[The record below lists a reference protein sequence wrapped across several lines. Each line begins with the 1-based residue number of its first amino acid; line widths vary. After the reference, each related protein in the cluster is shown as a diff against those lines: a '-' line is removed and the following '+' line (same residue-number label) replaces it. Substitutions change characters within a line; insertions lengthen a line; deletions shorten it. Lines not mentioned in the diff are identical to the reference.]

1 MIQSMQDTK
10 LQKGS
15 QIWRRFTADPRVR
28 MGLKGLAYGLGGL
41 ALSAVS
47 LGKQPQ
53 PVSVGFI
60 CALTGWRAA
69 AAALGSLAGYRLV
82 WGDAGDQ
89 GAVWSLGGCVA
100 ALVLGNRRKAHQ
112 DRALLP
118 MAASLVVSL
127 TGLAFQMLWKD
138 AVPVPVF
145 WFRVILGGLSTW
157 VFQTLARIGGSEE
170 ALLPRKGELA
180 TAQVRLEI
188 MAGALAQT
196 QQLLLE
202 VPQETVDEEA
212 LLSRTRERACGSCP
226 NRKGCAESACLGTEL
241 LHRPLTD
248 VQSLHMGC
256 KKPNRLLLE
265 LRRSQ
270 EWLRLL
276 HGETARRQ
284 ECRQAVLQQYRFLSA
299 YLRQTA
305 DTLVSGEEKVGL
317 QFKAEVQIAT
327 RGKAHANGDVCQ
339 AFRGAGGKYYVLL
352 CDGMGSGLGAEQEG
366 RSALTML
373 RQMLT
378 AGFPAEHAL
387 QSFNA
392 LCCLRGRAGA
402 VTVDLAELQ
411 LDTGKAAL
419 YKWGAAPSVL
429 LRGSNGEKIGTAGPP
444 PGLDVTKSRE
454 TVDRLS
460 LRRGETLIL
469 MSDGVDGEAVLRCGW
484 IGPGEPLGEYAAKL
498 LEICSGECGDDA
510 TVAAIR
516 LHPTSL
522 YT

>member
-1 MIQSMQDTK
+1 M
-10 LQKGS
+10 QKGS
-15 QIWRRFTADPRVR
+15 QTWRRFTADPRVR
-28 MGLKGLAYGLGGL
+28 MGVKGLAYGLGGL
-41 ALSAVS
+41 LLSAVS

-69 AAALGSLAGYRLV
+69 AAALGSGIGYRAV
-82 WGDAGDQ
+82 WGDAGEQ
-89 GAVWSLGGCVA
+89 GAVWSLGSCLA
-100 ALVLGNRRKAHQ
+100 ALVLGNRRR
-112 DRALLP
+112 DSTGRALLP
-118 MAASLVVSL
+118 MAASLVVSA
-127 TGLAFQMLWKD
+127 TGLAFQMLLKET
-138 AVPVPVF
+138 APVPVF
-145 WFRVILGGLSTW
+145 WLRVILGGLSTW
-157 VFQTLARIGGSEE
+157 AFQTLAHIWGSED
-170 ALLPRKGELA
+170 AYLPRKGELA

-188 MAGALAQT
+188 LAGALSQT

-202 VPQETVDEEA
+202 VPPETVDEEA
-212 LLSRTRERACGSCP
+212 LLARTRERACGGCP

-248 VQSLHMGC
+248 VQSLRIGC

-276 HGETARRQ
+276 HAEAARRQ
-284 ECRQAVLQQYRFLSA
+284 ECRQAVVQQYRFLSG

-305 DTLVSGEEKVGL
+305 DTLVSGGKKVGL
-317 QFKAEVQIAT
+317 QFKPEVQIAT
-327 RGKAHANGDVCQ
+327 RGKVHANGDRCQ

-366 RSALTML
+366 QSALVML

-387 QSFNA
+387 QSLNA

-402 VTVDLAELQ
+402 VSVDLAELQ
-411 LDTGKAAL
+411 LDTGKAAV

-469 MSDGVDGEAVLRCGW
+469 MSDGVDPEAVLRCGW

-498 LEICSGECGDDA
+498 LEICSEDTGDDA

>member
-1 MIQSMQDTK
+1 MQDTK
-10 LQKGS
+10 VQRGNQL
-15 QIWRRFTADPRVR
+15 WRKLIGDPRVR
-28 MGLKGLAYGLGGL
+28 MGAKGLAYGLAGL
-41 ALSAVS
+41 VLSAVS

-60 CALTGWRAA
+60 CTLTGWRAA
-69 AAALGSLAGYRLV
+69 AAALGSIIGCRAV
-82 WGDAGDQ
+82 WADAGNQ
-89 GAVWSLGGCVA
+89 GAVWSLGSCAA
-100 ALVLGNRRKAHQ
+100 ALLLGSRRKRAG
-112 DRALLP
+112 DRALMP
-118 MAASLVVSL
+118 MVASLIVSAA
-127 TGLAFQMLWKD
+127 GLAFQLLLGEG
-138 AVPVPVF
+138 VPVPVY
-145 WFRVILGGLSTW
+145 WLRVALGGLSTW
-157 VFQTLARIGGSEE
+157 AFQALFRFWGTEETLI
-170 ALLPRKGELA
+170 PCKGELA

-188 MAGALAQT
+188 MAGALSQT

-202 VPQETVDEEA
+202 VPPEAVDEEA
-212 LLSRTRERACGSCP
+212 LLARTRERACGGCP
-226 NRKGCAESACLGTEL
+226 NRKGCAESALLGVDL
-241 LHRPLTD
+241 LRRPLTD
-248 VQSLHMGC
+248 VQSLHIGC

-276 HGETARRQ
+276 HGETVRRQ
-284 ECRQAVLQQYRFLSA
+284 ECRQAVIQQYRFLSG

-305 DTLVSGEEKVGL
+305 DTLTSGEVKVGL

-327 RGKAHANGDVCQ
+327 QGRTPANGDRCQ
-339 AFRGAGGKYYVLL
+339 AFRGTGGKYYVLL
-352 CDGMGSGLGAEQEG
+352 CDGMGTGLGAEQEG
-366 RSALTML
+366 QSALAML

-387 QSFNA
+387 QSLNA

-411 LDTGKAAL
+411 LDTGKASV

-498 LEICSGECGDDA
+498 LEICSGESGDDA

>member
-1 MIQSMQDTK
+1 M
-10 LQKGS
+10 L
-15 QIWRRFTADPRVR
+15 
-28 MGLKGLAYGLGGL
+28 
-41 ALSAVS
+41 
-47 LGKQPQ
+47 
-53 PVSVGFI
+53 
-60 CALTGWRAA
+60 
-69 AAALGSLAGYRLV
+69 
-82 WGDAGDQ
+82 
-89 GAVWSLGGCVA
+89 
-100 ALVLGNRRKAHQ
+100 LGNRRRLQ
-112 DRALLP
+112 QSRALLP
-118 MAASLVVSL
+118 MAASLVVSA
-127 TGLAFQMLWKD
+127 TGLVFQMLLGES
-138 AVPVPVF
+138 APVPLF
-145 WFRVILGGLSTW
+145 WLRVILGGLSTW
-157 VFQTLARIGGSEE
+157 VFQSLGRLLGSEE
-170 ALLPRKGELA
+170 AMLPRKGALA

-188 MAGALAQT
+188 MAGALSQT

-202 VPQETVDEEA
+202 VPPETVDEDA
-212 LLSRTRERACGSCP
+212 LLARTRERACGSCP
-226 NRKGCAESACLGTEL
+226 NRKGCGESACLGKEL
-241 LHRPLTD
+241 LHRPLHD
-248 VQSLHMGC
+248 VQSLHIGC

-284 ECRQAVLQQYRFLSA
+284 ECRQAVVQQYRFLSG

-305 DTLVSGEEKVGL
+305 DALIAGEEKVGL
-317 QFKAEVQIAT
+317 QFKADVQIAT
-327 RGKAHANGDVCQ
+327 RGKAHANGDRCQ

-366 RSALTML
+366 KSALTML

-387 QSFNA
+387 QSLNA

-411 LDTGKAAL
+411 LDTGKAAV
-419 YKWGAAPSVL
+419 YKWGAVPSVL
-429 LRGSNGEKIGTAGPP
+429 LRGSHAEKIGTAGPP

-498 LEICSGECGDDA
+498 LEICSGESGDDA

>member
-1 MIQSMQDTK
+1 MQETK
-10 LQKGS
+10 VQRGR
-15 QIWRRFTADPRVR
+15 QIWRQVTTNLRVR
-28 MGLKGLAYGLGGL
+28 IGLKGLAYGLGGL

-47 LGKQPQ
+47 LGKQLQ

-69 AAALGSLAGYRLV
+69 AAALGSAIGYRAV
-82 WGDAGDQ
+82 WGNAGDQ
-89 GAVWSLGGCVA
+89 GVVWSLGGCLA
-100 ALVLGNRRKAHQ
+100 ALLLGNRRKLQ
-112 DRALLP
+112 QSRALLP
-118 MAASLVVSL
+118 MTASLAVSA
-127 TGLAFQMLWKD
+127 TGLAFQMLLED
-138 AVPVPVF
+138 ATPVPVF
-145 WFRVILGGLSTW
+145 WLRVILGGVSTW
-157 VFQTLARIGGSEE
+157 AFQTLGRILGSEE
-170 ALLPRKGELA
+170 AMLPRKGALA

-188 MAGALAQT
+188 LAGALSQT

-202 VPQETVDEEA
+202 VPAETVDEEA
-212 LLSRTRERACGSCP
+212 LLARTRERACGGCP
-226 NRKGCAESACLGTEL
+226 NRKGCAESAGLGTEL
-241 LHRPLTD
+241 LHRSLTD
-248 VQSLHMGC
+248 VQSLHNGC

-284 ECRQAVLQQYRFLSA
+284 ECRQAVLQQYRFLSC

-305 DTLVSGEEKVGL
+305 DSLTSGEETVGL
-317 QFKAEVQIAT
+317 QFKAEVQIVT
-327 RGKAHANGDVCQ
+327 RGKMHANGDRCQ

-366 RSALTML
+366 RSALGML

-387 QSFNA
+387 QSLNA

-411 LDTGKAAL
+411 LDTGKGAV

-429 LRGSNGEKIGTAGPP
+429 LRGANAEKIGTAGPP

-498 LEICSGECGDDA
+498 LEICSGESGDDA